1 MLGPVEREILSQ
13 LFAAVP
19 EEMGAVLV
27 RSARSPNI
35 RARRDSSAALFSAT
49 GELVAQAAHI
59 PVHLG
64 AMPEAVAAVRARGA
78 RAGELWVLND
88 PYTGGTHLPDITV
101 IAAVGTG
108 APGQGG
114 TVAPALRGTGPR
126 RQIRTDDAP
135 IAYAVV
141 RAHHAD
147 VGGTRP
153 GSMAPDAR
161 TLVDEGVVIP
171 PTRIGAVGRVDEDAV
186 EALVARMRE
195 PAVRRADLAA
205 QIAAARRGGE
215 RWNELVARYGAAHL
229 DDAVQDILGYAE
241 TRTRAALV
249 LLREGVYEGAD
260 VLEGDGISAAPLAI
274 RLRLTVAG
282 GALTADFAG
291 TAPAAEGSVNCPLSV
306 TRSAALFA
314 LRCVIPED
322 VPTNGGVARCVRVAA
337 PLGSLVNAQPPHA
350 VAAGNVE
357 TSQRL
362 ADLLLDLLRQAG
374 ADLPAQGQGT
384 MNNVIFGTDTWVY
397 YETLGGG
404 QGASR
409 HGPGPS
415 GVHVGMSNTR
425 NTPIEV
431 LEMELPLRVEEYSLR
446 HGSGGRA
453 DGRTGGQEDGP
464 AHGAMVRLSAGP
476 PGGWPGG
483 DGVVRQI
490 RVLEPCSLSLIS
502 ERRRVAPK
510 GANGGGDGLP
520 GRNLVNGRE
529 VGAKVAMELA
539 AGDVVRI
546 ETPGG
551 GGYGSATP

>member
-1 MLGPVEREILSQ
+1 VLGPIEREILSQ

-35 RARRDSSAALFSAT
+35 RERRDSSAALFTAT
-49 GELVAQAAHI
+49 GELIAQAAHI

-78 RAGELWVLND
+78 RAGEVWVLND

-101 IAAVGTG
+101 IEAVGTG
-108 APGQGG
+108 AQGLGG
-114 TVAPALRGTGPR
+114 TDEPV
-126 RQIRTDDAP
+126 
-135 IAYAVV
+135 AYAAV

-161 TLVDEGVVIP
+161 SLADEGVVIP
-171 PTRIGAVGRVDEDAV
+171 PTRVGEHGVLDEDALD
-186 EALVARMRE
+186 ALVHPMRE

-205 QIAAARRGGE
+205 QVAAARRGGE
-215 RWNELVARYGAAHL
+215 RWNELLARYGAARL
-229 DDAVQDILGYAE
+229 GDAVHDLLGYAE
-241 TRTRAALV
+241 RRTRAALAA
-249 LLREGVYEGAD
+249 LDDGVYEGAD
-260 VLEGDGISAAPLAI
+260 TIEGDGLTDEPLTI
-274 RLRLTVAG
+274 RARLTVAA
-282 GALTADFAG
+282 GALTMDFAG
-291 TAPAAEGSVNCPLSV
+291 TAPAAEGSVNCPISV

-314 LRCVIPED
+314 ARCLIPAD
-322 VPTNGGVARCVRVAA
+322 VPTNGGVARCVTVLA
-337 PLGSLVNAQPPHA
+337 PAGCLVNAEPPHA

-357 TSQRL
+357 TSQRI

-374 ADLPAQGQGT
+374 GDLPAQGQGT
-384 MNNVIFGTDTWVY
+384 MNNVIFGTRDWVY

-404 QGASR
+404 QGATR

-415 GVHVGMSNTR
+415 GVHVGMSNTC

-431 LEMELPLRVEEYSLR
+431 LEMELPLRIEEYSIR
-446 HGSGGRA
+446 HSSGGAPGPSARA
-453 DGRTGGQEDGP
+453 STVAWESEGGQTTGP
-464 AHGAMVRLSAGP
+464 VGGIAAGY
-476 PGGWPGG
+476 PGG

-490 RVLEPCSLSLIS
+490 RALQPCQLSLVT
-502 ERRRVAPK
+502 ERRRIAPR
-510 GANGGGDGLP
+510 GAEGGGDALP
-520 GRNLVNGRE
+520 GRNFVNGVE
-529 VGAKVAMELA
+529 VGSKVVRDLV

-551 GGYGSATP
+551 GGFGAAS